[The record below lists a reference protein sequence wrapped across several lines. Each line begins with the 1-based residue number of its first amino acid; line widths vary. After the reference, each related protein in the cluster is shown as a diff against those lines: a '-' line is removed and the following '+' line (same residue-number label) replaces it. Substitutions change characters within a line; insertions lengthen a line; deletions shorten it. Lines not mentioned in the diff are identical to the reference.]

1 MIQQQAIQQIE
12 GGKTVRLDGGAAGV
26 RFASSVQ
33 QFWEAVR
40 EFEAVG
46 AKYSVEVVE

>member
-1 MIQQQAIQQIE
+1 MMQQQVISAVE
-12 GGKTVRLDGGAAGV
+12 SGKTVRLDGGAAGV

-40 EFEAVG
+40 EFEALG
-46 AKYSVEVVE
+46 SNYSVEILK

>member
-1 MIQQQAIQQIE
+1 MVQQQALEQIE
-12 GGKTVRLDGGAAGV
+12 SGKTVRLDGGAAGV

-46 AKYSVEVVE
+46 SGYSVEVVE

>member
-1 MIQQQAIQQIE
+1 MIHQQAISAVE
-12 GGKTVRLDGGAAGV
+12 SGKTVRLDGGSAGV

-33 QFWEAVR
+33 QFWEAIR

-46 AKYSVEVVE
+46 SGYAVEILE